1 MEKKEKKVYEQP
13 RMEAVEVKMQ
23 GHILDVSQGGGGGNE
38 MNPSRDDDPLG
49 F

>member
-23 GHILDVSQGGGGGNE
+23 GLICASD
-38 MNPSRDDDPLG
+38 MDNPSRDDNPMD

>member
-13 RMEAVEVKMQ
+13 RMEAVEVKIESLLQ
-23 GHILDVSQGGGGGNE
+23 TQSNQEL
-38 MNPSRDDDPLG
+38 SREDKYMD

>member
-13 RMEAVEVKMQ
+13 RMEAVEVKIENLLKT
-23 GHILDVSQGGGGGNE
+23 GSEGDLSRTDSDSENNDV
-38 MNPSRDDDPLG
+38 LG

>member
-13 RMEAVEVKMQ
+13 RMEAMEVKMQ
-23 GHILDVSQGGGGGNE
+23 GMICVSGQGGGDTD
-38 MNPSRDDDPLG
+38 NPSRDDEQDPLG